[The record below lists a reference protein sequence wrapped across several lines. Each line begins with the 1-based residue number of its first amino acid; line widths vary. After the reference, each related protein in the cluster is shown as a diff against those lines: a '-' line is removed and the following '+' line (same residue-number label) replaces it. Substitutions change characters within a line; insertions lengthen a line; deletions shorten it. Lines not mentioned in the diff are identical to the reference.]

1 VSRRRHAVHEE
12 EHENHER
19 WLLTYAD
26 LITLLLA
33 LFMML
38 YAMSVLDLKKYEAF
52 QEAFTQGMGKH
63 VHSLPGA
70 GDPPNGQKLQ
80 TKPGAL
86 VGTPDPSPSPVSDQL
101 KPVLDQE
108 ALKKLKQK
116 LDHEIAMTGLQ
127 DQVQVSL
134 DPRGLE
140 VNVVSGVLFPSG
152 NATLTDQGHHLLSS
166 LGVVFASMSNPLV
179 VEGHTDPRPI
189 SSSAFPSNWELSTA
203 RATAVLRYLISGDHL
218 AESRMSAAG
227 YADTRPRASNRTEA
241 GMAANRRVDIVVIAA
256 PKKAAHA
263 PTATPKATPSAT
275 RSPSKAAH

>member
-1 VSRRRHAVHEE
+1 MHEE
-12 EHENHER
+12 EHDNHER

-63 VHSLPGA
+63 VHQLPGQ
-70 GDPPNGQKLQ
+70 GDPPNGQKLA

-86 VGTPDPSPSPVSDQL
+86 TGKPDPSPSPLSDQL
-101 KPVLDQE
+101 KPVLDE
-108 ALKKLKQK
+108 AALKKLKDK
-116 LDHEIAMTGLQ
+116 LDREIAMTGLQ
-127 DQVQVSL
+127 DEVQVSL

-140 VNVVSGVLFPSG
+140 VNVVSGVLFPSAS
-152 NATLTDQGHHLLSS
+152 ATLSDQGHHLLTS

-179 VEGHTDPRPI
+179 VEGHTDSRPI
-189 SSSAFPSNWELSTA
+189 SSPMFPSNWELSTA

-218 AESRMSAAG
+218 AAGRMSAAG
-227 YADTRPRASNRTEA
+227 YADTRPRATNGTDA
-241 GMAANRRVDIVVIAA
+241 GRALNRRVDIVVLAA
-256 PKKAAHA
+256 PKKAV
-263 PTATPKATPSAT
+263 PVSTPKATAT
-275 RSPSKAAH
+275 ATPTTGRTAQVAAHR